1 VQLKLFG
8 MSVLAIIRII
18 ALFFYFIVVNAVLF
32 LIYLTRPFHRNNVYL
47 AGQFY
52 STMTRILGLKI
63 DLRVSSKVDTEQNY
77 VFLANHQNS
86 YDILT
91 ISKGALPGVVTVGKK
106 SIKWIPIF
114 GVIYWLSANIM
125 IDRKNT
131 GSARNTLNETLDK
144 MNKKKLSIW
153 FFPEGTR
160 SYGRGLLKF
169 KTGAFRLALEAQKL
183 IVPVCASEMHKKVKL
198 NRWNNGTVIVE
209 VMDPIELP
217 EGMSARE
224 LAIYFH
230 SIMSTKIDQLNVE
243 AEKLD
248 NA

>member
-1 VQLKLFG
+1 
-8 MSVLAIIRII
+8 MSVLAIIRFIT
-18 ALFFYFIVVNAVLF
+18 LLLYFIGVNAVLF

-47 AGQFY
+47 AGQCY

-63 DLRVSSKVDTEQNY
+63 DLRVSEKVDSDQNY
-77 VFLANHQNS
+77 VFVANHQNS

-91 ISKGALPGVVTVGKK
+91 VSKAALPGVVTVGKK

-131 GSARNTLNETLDK
+131 GSARNTLDETLNK
-144 MNKKKLSIW
+144 MNEKKLSIW

-160 SYGRGLLKF
+160 SNGRGLLKF
-169 KTGAFRLALEAQKL
+169 KTGAFRLALTAQKA
-183 IVPVCASEMHKKVKL
+183 IVPVCASEMHNKIKF
-198 NRWNNGTVIVE
+198 NRWNNGTVIIE
-209 VMDPIELP
+209 VMDPVDLP
-217 EGMSARE
+217 EGISAKN
-224 LAIYFH
+224 LADYLH
-230 SIMSTKIDQLNVE
+230 SIMSTKIAQLNIE

>member
-1 VQLKLFG
+1 
-8 MSVLAIIRII
+8 VLAIIRLIT
-18 ALFFYFIVVNAVLF
+18 LFVYFIGVNAVLF

-47 AGQFY
+47 AGQYY
-52 STMTRILGLKI
+52 STLTRIMGLKI
-63 DLRVSSKVDTEQNY
+63 DLRVSKKIDAKQNY
-77 VFLANHQNS
+77 VFTANHQNS

-91 ISKGALPGVVTVGKK
+91 ISKAALPGVVTVGKK

-125 IDRKNT
+125 IDRKDT

-144 MNKKKLSIW
+144 MKEKKLSIW

-169 KTGAFRLALEAQKL
+169 KTGAFRLALEAKKS
-183 IVPVCASEMHKKVKL
+183 IVPVCASEMHNKVKL

-209 VMDPIELP
+209 VMDPIDLP
-217 EGMSARE
+217 EEMNAKQ
-224 LAIYFH
+224 LATHVH
-230 SIMSTKIDQLNVE
+230 SIMAKKIAQLNIE

>member
-1 VQLKLFG
+1 MLF
-8 MSVLAIIRII
+8 V
-18 ALFFYFIVVNAVLF
+18 YFIGINIVLF
-32 LIYLTRPFHRNNVYL
+32 LIFLTRPFHRNNVYL

-52 STMTRILGLKI
+52 STMVKIVGLKI
-63 DLRVSSKVDTEQNY
+63 ELRVSDKVNTEQNY
-77 VFLANHQNS
+77 VFVANHQNS

-91 ISKGALPGVVTVGKK
+91 ICKAALPGVVTVGKK

-131 GSARNTLNETLDK
+131 GSARNTLDETLSK
-144 MNKKKLSIW
+144 MNEKKLSIW

-160 SYGRGLLKF
+160 SYGRGLLTF
-169 KTGAFRLALEAQKL
+169 KTGAFRLALAAKKAV
-183 IVPVCASEMHKKVKL
+183 VPVCASEMHDKVKF
-198 NRWNNGTVIVE
+198 NRWNNGTVIIE
-209 VMDPIELP
+209 IMDPVELP
-217 EGMSARE
+217 EEMNAKQ
-224 LAIYFH
+224 LAQHVH
-230 SIMSTKIDQLNVE
+230 SIMSEKIAQLNVE

>member
-1 VQLKLFG
+1 
-8 MSVLAIIRII
+8 M
-18 ALFFYFIVVNAVLF
+18 
-32 LIYLTRPFHRNNVYL
+32 YL

-63 DLRVSSKVDTEQNY
+63 ELRVSDKVDPNENY
-77 VFLANHQNS
+77 VFVANHQNS

-91 ISKGALPGVVTVGKK
+91 ISKAALPGVVTVGKK

-131 GSARNTLNETLDK
+131 GSARNTLDDTLDK
-144 MNKKKLSIW
+144 MNEKKLSIW

-169 KTGAFRLALEAQKL
+169 KTGAFRLAQAAHKK
-183 IVPVCASEMHKKVKL
+183 IVPVCASEMHDKVKL
-198 NRWNNGTVIVE
+198 NRWDNGTVIIE
-209 VMDPIELP
+209 VMDPVELP
-217 EGMSARE
+217 LDKNAKQ
-224 LAIYFH
+224 LAEHFH
-230 SIMSTKIDQLNVE
+230 SIMTKKITQLNTE
-243 AEKLD
+243 AEQQDKAQGRLT
-248 NA
+248 

>member
-1 VQLKLFG
+1 MF
-8 MSVLAIIRII
+8 VLAIIRII
-18 ALFFYFIVVNAVLF
+18 TLLVYFIGVNAVLF

-63 DLRVSSKVDTEQNY
+63 DLRVSGKVDPEQNY
-77 VFLANHQNS
+77 VFVANHQNS

-91 ISKGALPGVVTVGKK
+91 ISKAALPGVVTVGKK

-131 GSARNTLNETLDK
+131 GRARNTLDQTLDK
-144 MNKKKLSIW
+144 MNEKKLSIW

-169 KTGAFRLALEAQKL
+169 KTGAFRLALTAQKA
-183 IVPVCASEMHKKVKL
+183 IVPVCASEMHNKVKF

-209 VMDPIELP
+209 VMDPVDLP
-217 EGMSARE
+217 EGMSAKQ
-224 LAIYFH
+224 LAKHLH
-230 SIMSTKIDQLNVE
+230 SIMATKITQLNVE
-243 AEKLD
+243 ADKLD
-248 NA
+248 NV

>member
-1 VQLKLFG
+1 
-8 MSVLAIIRII
+8 VLAIIRII
-18 ALFFYFIVVNAVLF
+18 MLFVYFIGINIVLF
-32 LIYLTRPFHRNNVYL
+32 LIFLTRPFHRNNVYL

-52 STMTRILGLKI
+52 STMVKIVGLKI
-63 DLRVSSKVDTEQNY
+63 ELRVSDKVNTEQNY
-77 VFLANHQNS
+77 VFVANHQNS

-91 ISKGALPGVVTVGKK
+91 ICKAALPGVVTVGKK

-131 GSARNTLNETLDK
+131 GSARNTLDETLSK
-144 MNKKKLSIW
+144 MNEKKLSIW

-160 SYGRGLLKF
+160 SYGRGLLTF
-169 KTGAFRLALEAQKL
+169 KTGAFRLALAAKKAV
-183 IVPVCASEMHKKVKL
+183 VPVCASEMHNKVKF
-198 NRWNNGTVIVE
+198 NRWNNGTVIIE
-209 VMDPIELP
+209 IMDPVDLP
-217 EGMSARE
+217 EEMNAKQM
-224 LAIYFH
+224 AQHVH
-230 SIMSTKIDQLNVE
+230 SIMSTKIAQLNVE

>member
-1 VQLKLFG
+1 V
-8 MSVLAIIRII
+8 
-18 ALFFYFIVVNAVLF
+18 
-32 LIYLTRPFHRNNVYL
+32 HL
-47 AGQFY
+47 AGQCY
-52 STMTRILGLKI
+52 STMTRIMGLKI
-63 DLRVSSKVDTEQNY
+63 KLRVSEKVDCEQNY
-77 VFLANHQNS
+77 VFTANHQNS

-91 ISKGALPGVVTVGKK
+91 ISKAALPGVVTVGKK

-144 MNKKKLSIW
+144 MNEKKLSIW

-169 KTGAFRLALEAQKL
+169 KTGAFRLALEAKKA
-183 IVPVCASEMHKKVKL
+183 IVPVCASEMHNKIKF

-209 VMDPIELP
+209 VMDPIDLP
-217 EGMSARE
+217 KGLSAKQ
-224 LAIYFH
+224 LAAHVH
-230 SIMSTKIDQLNVE
+230 SIMAKKIAQLNIE

-248 NA
+248 NT

>member
-1 VQLKLFG
+1 
-8 MSVLAIIRII
+8 VLAIIRLIT
-18 ALFFYFIVVNAVLF
+18 LFVYFIGINAVLF

-47 AGQFY
+47 AGQYY
-52 STMTRILGLKI
+52 STVTRILGLKI
-63 DLRVSSKVDTEQNY
+63 DLRVSKKVDSGQNY
-77 VFLANHQNS
+77 VFTANHQNS

-91 ISKGALPGVVTVGKK
+91 ISKAALPGVVTVGKK

-131 GSARNTLNETLDK
+131 GSARNTLKETLDK
-144 MNKKKLSIW
+144 MKEKKLSIW

-169 KTGAFRLALEAQKL
+169 KTGAFRLALEAQKA
-183 IVPVCASEMHKKVKL
+183 IVPVCASEMHNKVKL

-209 VMDPIELP
+209 VMDPIDLP
-217 EGMSARE
+217 EGMSAKQ
-224 LAIYFH
+224 LATHVH
-230 SIMSTKIDQLNVE
+230 SIMATKITQLNIE
-243 AEKLD
+243 AEKTD
-248 NA
+248 NV

>member
-1 VQLKLFG
+1 
-8 MSVLAIIRII
+8 VLAIIRII
-18 ALFFYFIVVNAVLF
+18 TLFVYFIGINIVLF

-52 STMTRILGLKI
+52 STMVRILGLKI
-63 DLRVSSKVDTEQNY
+63 ELRVSNKIDGKQNY
-77 VFLANHQNS
+77 VFVANHQNS

-91 ISKGALPGVVTVGKK
+91 ISKAALPGVVTVGKK

-114 GVIYWLSANIM
+114 GLIYWLSANIM

-131 GSARNTLNETLDK
+131 GSARNTLDATLDK
-144 MNKKKLSIW
+144 MNAKKLSIW

-160 SYGRGLLKF
+160 SYGRGLLPF
-169 KTGAFRLALEAQKL
+169 KTGAFRLALAANKA
-183 IVPVCASEMHKKVKL
+183 IVPVCASEMHNKIKF
-198 NRWNNGTVIVE
+198 NRWNNGTVIIEAMEPIDLPE
-209 VMDPIELP
+209 VMN
-217 EGMSARE
+217 AKQ
-224 LAIYFH
+224 LAQHVH
-230 SIMSTKIDQLNVE
+230 SIMSAKIVQLNIE

>member
-1 VQLKLFG
+1 
-8 MSVLAIIRII
+8 MLAIIRFIT
-18 ALFFYFIVVNAVLF
+18 LLVYFIGINFVLF

-52 STMTRILGLKI
+52 STMTRIVGLKI
-63 DLRVSSKVDTEQNY
+63 ELRVSDKIDPQKNY
-77 VFLANHQNS
+77 VFIANHQNS

-91 ISKGALPGVVTVGKK
+91 ICKAALPGVVTVGKK

-131 GSARNTLNETLDK
+131 GKAKSTLDDTLAK
-144 MNKKKLSIW
+144 MKEKNLSIW

-169 KTGAFRLALEAQKL
+169 KTGAFRLAKAAQSE
-183 IVPVCASEMHKKVKL
+183 IVPVCASEMHNKVKL
-198 NRWNNGTVIVE
+198 NRWNNGTVIIE
-209 VMDPIELP
+209 VMDPVETNDEL
-217 EGMSARE
+217 SAQQQASHFHA
-224 LAIYFH
+224 LMAAKIY
-230 SIMSTKIDQLNVE
+230 QLNEE

-248 NA
+248 KA

>member
-1 VQLKLFG
+1 
-8 MSVLAIIRII
+8 
-18 ALFFYFIVVNAVLF
+18 
-32 LIYLTRPFHRNNVYL
+32 VYL

-52 STMTRILGLKI
+52 STMTRIVGLKI
-63 DLRVSSKVDTEQNY
+63 ELRVSDKIDPQKNY
-77 VFLANHQNS
+77 VFIANHQNS

-91 ISKGALPGVVTVGKK
+91 ICKAALPGVVTVGKK

-131 GSARNTLNETLDK
+131 GKAKSTLDDTLAK
-144 MNKKKLSIW
+144 MKEKNLSIW

-169 KTGAFRLALEAQKL
+169 KTGAFRLAKAAQSE
-183 IVPVCASEMHKKVKL
+183 IVPVCASEMHNKVKL
-198 NRWNNGTVIVE
+198 NRWNNGTVIIE
-209 VMDPIELP
+209 VMDPVETNDEL
-217 EGMSARE
+217 SAQQQASHFHA
-224 LAIYFH
+224 LMAAKIY
-230 SIMSTKIDQLNVE
+230 QLNEE

-248 NA
+248 KA

>member
-1 VQLKLFG
+1 
-8 MSVLAIIRII
+8 MLAIIRII
-18 ALFFYFIVVNAVLF
+18 MLFIYFIGINILLF

-52 STMTRILGLKI
+52 STMVHILGLKI
-63 DLRVSSKVDTEQNY
+63 ELRVSNKIDCQQNY
-77 VFLANHQNS
+77 VFVANHQNS

-91 ISKGALPGVVTVGKK
+91 ISKAALPGVVTVGKK

-125 IDRKNT
+125 IDRKNS
-131 GSARNTLNETLDK
+131 GSARNTLDATLDK
-144 MNKKKLSIW
+144 MNEKKLSIW

-160 SYGRGLLKF
+160 SYGRGLLPF
-169 KTGAFRLALEAQKL
+169 KTGAFRLALAANKA
-183 IVPVCASEMHKKVKL
+183 IVPVCASEMHNKIKF
-198 NRWNNGTVIVE
+198 NRWNNGTVIIE
-209 VMDPIELP
+209 VMEPIDLP
-217 EGMSARE
+217 EQMNAKQ
-224 LAIYFH
+224 LAHHVH
-230 SIMSTKIDQLNVE
+230 SIMSAKITQLNIE

>member
-1 VQLKLFG
+1 
-8 MSVLAIIRII
+8 VLAIIRLIT
-18 ALFFYFIVVNAVLF
+18 LFVYFIGINAVLF
-32 LIYLTRPFHRNNVYL
+32 LIYLTRPFHKNNVYL
-47 AGQFY
+47 AGQYY
-52 STMTRILGLKI
+52 STMTRIMGLKI
-63 DLRVSSKVDTEQNY
+63 DLRVSDKVDSEQNY
-77 VFLANHQNS
+77 VFTANHQNS

-91 ISKGALPGVVTVGKK
+91 ISKAALPGVVTVGKK

-144 MNKKKLSIW
+144 MNEKKLSIW

-169 KTGAFRLALEAQKL
+169 KTGAFRLALEAQKA
-183 IVPVCASEMHKKVKL
+183 IVPICASEMHNKVKF

-209 VMDPIELP
+209 VMDPIDLP
-217 EGMSARE
+217 KGMSAKQ
-224 LAIYFH
+224 LADHVH
-230 SIMSTKIDQLNVE
+230 SIMAEKIAQLNIQ
-243 AEKLD
+243 AEELE

>member
-1 VQLKLFG
+1 
-8 MSVLAIIRII
+8 MLAIIRII
-18 ALFFYFIVVNAVLF
+18 MLFVYFIGINIVLF
-32 LIYLTRPFHRNNVYL
+32 LIFLTRPFHRNNVYL

-52 STMTRILGLKI
+52 STMVKIVGLKI
-63 DLRVSSKVDTEQNY
+63 ELRVSDKVNTEQNY
-77 VFLANHQNS
+77 VFVANHQNS

-91 ISKGALPGVVTVGKK
+91 ICKAALPGVVTVGKK

-131 GSARNTLNETLDK
+131 GSARNTLDETLSK
-144 MNKKKLSIW
+144 MNEKKLSIW

-160 SYGRGLLKF
+160 SYGRGLLTF
-169 KTGAFRLALEAQKL
+169 KTGAFRLALAAKKAV
-183 IVPVCASEMHKKVKL
+183 VPVCASEMHNKVKF
-198 NRWNNGTVIVE
+198 NRWNNGTVIIE
-209 VMDPIELP
+209 IMDPVDLP
-217 EGMSARE
+217 EEMNAKQM
-224 LAIYFH
+224 AQHVH
-230 SIMSTKIDQLNVE
+230 SIMSTKIAQLNVE